1 MVSKKNIAD
10 AISKFIGN
18 DLIQGI
24 EDEQLKFVLCITKQ
38 SLIENSNTLDNFI
51 ENPMIETIIREENG
65 MYDIKNFT
73 VMLKKVLDSCGSYPI
88 AIPKVPILLSHEK
101 IIRINS
107 TDIDKIVSY
116 LNTTN

>member
-38 SLIENSNTLDNFI
+38 S
-51 ENPMIETIIREENG
+51 
-65 MYDIKNFT
+65 
-73 VMLKKVLDSCGSYPI
+73 
-88 AIPKVPILLSHEK
+88 
-101 IIRINS
+101 
-107 TDIDKIVSY
+107 
-116 LNTTN
+116 